1 MTQNFETLEDVA
13 LDLKSSLDSSK
24 KNKKIALLYA
34 FNGVGKTRLSKNFHN
49 SLDSDDEESQKIKA
63 LEYNAFFEDL
73 FTWDNEAFVLHFN
86 FQSHQIIKFIIDEGL
101 ENNITDNF
109 QKLTRSKILPNYDLT
124 NGKVSFTFASGDER
138 AEDNVKISR
147 GEESLFVWCVF
158 FTVLETALQG
168 ESDLFDELEY
178 IVIDDPVSSID
189 DTKIITMAIELLKI
203 IKETSNKNLKFFITT
218 HHPLFF
224 NVLCNEHK
232 KAEKYLLS
240 KLPSNEYKLES
251 SGDAPFAYH
260 IAVIEDI
267 KTAIEADDL
276 QKYHF
281 NLFRGVLEKTANF
294 LGYTK
299 YAELVEEEEKN
310 EIIRI
315 INVYSHGKLS
325 DLESKNISEEDKELL
340 RKVFEK
346 FLTDFKWHTSTP
358 SPQTS

>member
-1 MTQNFETLEDVA
+1 MNHNLETLEKVA
-13 LDLKSSLDSSK
+13 LKLKSSLDGSK
-24 KNKKIALLYA
+24 KKKKIALLFA
-34 FNGVGKTRLSKNFHN
+34 LNGVGKTRLSKDFYNP
-49 SLDSDDEESQKIKA
+49 LDSDDEESQKIKA

-73 FTWDNEAFVLHFN
+73 FTWDNEAFVLN
-86 FQSHQIIKFIIDEGL
+86 FQSHQIIRFINHEGL

-109 QKLTRSKILPNYDLT
+109 QKLTLSKILPNYDLK
-124 NGKVSFTFASGDER
+124 NKKIGFSFAPGDER

-178 IVIDDPVSSID
+178 VVIDDPVSSID
-189 DTKIITMAIELLKI
+189 DTKIITMAIELMKI
-203 IKETSNKNLKFFITT
+203 IKEASNENLKFFITT

-224 NVLCNEHK
+224 NVLCNEFK
-232 KAEKYLLS
+232 KSSQYLLS
-240 KLPSNEYKLES
+240 KLPSNEYNLES
-251 SGDAPFAYH
+251 SGDTPFAYH

-267 KTAIEADDL
+267 KTAIEKNDL

-294 LGYTK
+294 LGHAEYT
-299 YAELVEEEEKN
+299 ELIEGEEKN

-315 INVYSHGKLS
+315 INLYSHGKLS

-340 RKVFEK
+340 RKVFRK
-346 FLTDFKWHTSTP
+346 FLTDFKWNTSTP